1 MTFGQLKSIIEENLL
16 NSYKNEAEFKKTLRE
31 FKGNVL
37 KNKKLSKLFSVYEQ
51 LSTPQGLSEKE
62 ADIFLNEG
70 LNLIS
75 KIIHSIKMPYSKNT
89 PETNSYVDIDNLVY
103 TTKHN
108 ITERIQ
114 SKKSIIGLLMSEP
127 KRDNDPVKIPLNSM
141 VKIANQTLENY
152 IQSMDSG
159 TKKLFLEVIKS
170 EKESLEKQYLSLKET
185 TITKLNNLLSEQDE
199 SEMKTKISET
209 IEKLHKENF
218 SQINY
223 VKLISLE
230 NGL

>member
-37 KNKKLSKLFSVYEQ
+37 KNKKFSKLFSVYEQ

-75 KIIHSIKMPYSKNT
+75 KIIHSIKMPYSKYT

-170 EKESLEKQYLSLKET
+170 EKDTLEKQYLSLKET
-185 TITKLNNLLSEQDE
+185 TIEKLNNLLSEQDE